1 MVQNYSDNV
10 PNLPEFSVS
19 EIAAAVKRAVEDNFG
34 YVRIR
39 GEVSGFLAASSG
51 HLYFSLKDDKA
62 MIESVIWR
70 GTAGKLRFQPED
82 GLEVICTGKL
92 STYAPRSR
100 YQLVVDAME
109 PAGVGA
115 LMALLEERRQKLA
128 AEGLFAEE
136 RKQALPYLP
145 QVIGVVTSPTGA
157 VIRDILHR
165 LRDRF
170 PSHLLLWPVLVQG
183 QGAAEQV
190 AGAIRG
196 FNALDNS
203 SVLPRPD
210 LLIVARGG
218 GSMEDLWAF
227 NEEVVARAAADSAIP
242 LISAVGHE
250 TDTTLIDFVADR
262 RAPTPTAAAEMAVPV
277 RSELVS
283 DVSDLGRRLVLGLQR
298 GLSQRRRELG
308 GLTRGLRG
316 PRELLALARQRLDEC
331 AERLHR
337 ALLTFGGEKR
347 TGLMAIR
354 SRLRLALV
362 ADRIDTSQRVLAE
375 FDRRLCR
382 VVENRIKADGLRLTG
397 QGKLLESLS
406 FEQVLDRGFAMVRKQ
421 NGTVVIATAGAAPGD
436 ALAITFRDGVVAVT
450 VDGADATAKQ
460 KPRAKRKSRSFTK
473 GKAKNGGQGS
483 LF

>member
-19 EIAAAVKRAVEDNFG
+19 EIAAAVTRAMEDNFG

-39 GEVSGFLAASSG
+39 GEVSGFLAARSG

-109 PAGVGA
+109 PAGAGA

-196 FNALDNS
+196 FNALDNT
-203 SVLPRPD
+203 SVLPRQD

-227 NEEVVARAAADSAIP
+227 NEEVVARAAADSSIP

-283 DVSDLGRRLVLGLQR
+283 DVSDLGRRLGLGLQR

-347 TGLMAIR
+347 AGLMAIR
-354 SRLRLALV
+354 SRLRLPLV
-362 ADRIDTSQRVLAE
+362 ADRIESSQRVLVE
-375 FDRRLCR
+375 FDGRLSR
-382 VVENRIKADGLRLTG
+382 VVENRVKADRLRLTG

-406 FEQVLDRGFAMVRKQ
+406 FERVLDRGFAVVRKQ
-421 NGTVVIATAGAAPGD
+421 NNTVVTAAASAAAGE
-436 ALAITFRDGVVAVT
+436 ALAIAFRDGDITVT
-450 VDGADATAKQ
+450 VDGDDATAKL
-460 KPRAKRKSRSFTK
+460 KSRAIIK